1 VAVLW
6 RTTDALKGNRGLHIT
21 CGQRLFSFAPL
32 APDWTRAWRS
42 RASAASLAL
51 ERDAAMTLSAFVRR
65 LLVAATWSFAVASAA
80 AAQAPLVDLLRGE
93 NAVSATAADAQV
105 AERVR
110 VEVQGPRDTLFVG
123 ELAEVALRVWV
134 EEHFARDSLQQI
146 SARSLDL
153 PVQVLATWME
163 THFRAPHVSVAS
175 PGSSIALGDR
185 IVTARRLAEREH
197 AGLRYLG
204 FELSANVPV
213 ERVGELRLAA
223 PTVRLAYATVFR
235 ATLIDEREAQ
245 DSRIVAVDGAL
256 ASWPVVALP
265 EVGRPL
271 DFGGAIGQFEASV
284 HTDRDI
290 AVEGEPLRLTLELRG
305 SGNFGAFAAPRLD
318 RESEFRVVGSLAQ
331 PGVDQLRVTYDLV
344 PTSKRVVQTPRVELA
359 YFDPTPPGEYR
370 RAVATPVP
378 LRWRAAASAAVG
390 VVAPGGPV
398 GNEPGPGIPAAGSLF
413 VLVLVALAV
422 VVAVVA
428 AVVTVLVARWRR
440 RRHKSN

>member
-1 VAVLW
+1 MNPKVCA
-6 RTTDALKGNRGLHIT
+6 T
-21 CGQRLFSFAPL
+21 RLL
-32 APDWTRAWRS
+32 
-42 RASAASLAL
+42 LAL
-51 ERDAAMTLSAFVRR
+51 ACATAAGG
-65 LLVAATWSFAVASAA
+65 VASAR
-80 AAQAPLVDLLRGE
+80 AQAPLVDLLRGE

-110 VEVQGPRDTLFVG
+110 VEVLGPRDTLFVG
-123 ELAEVALRVWV
+123 EVADVALRVWV
-134 EEHFARDSLQQI
+134 DAQFAQDSLQQI
-146 SARSLDL
+146 SARRLDA

-163 THFRAPHVSVAS
+163 THFRAPHA
-175 PGSSIALGDR
+175 GEAAERASIALGDR

-197 AGLRYLG
+197 AGARYLG

-223 PTVRLAYATVFR
+223 PRVRFAYATSFR
-235 ATLIDEREAQ
+235 ATLIDDREAQ
-245 DSRIVAVDGAL
+245 DSRVVAVDGRL

-284 HTDRDI
+284 HTDRDT
-290 AVEGEPLRLTLELRG
+290 AVEGEPLRLTLEVRG

-331 PGVDQLRVTYDLV
+331 PGADHLRVTYDLL
-344 PTSKRVVQTPRVELA
+344 PTSKRVVQTPQVELA

-370 RAVATPVP
+370 RAVAAPVP

-390 VVAPGGPV
+390 V
-398 GNEPGPGIPAAGSLF
+398 GPGAAAGHERGPGMAAAGSLF
-413 VLVLVALAV
+413 VLALVF
-422 VVAVVA
+422 VA
-428 AVVTVLVARWRR
+428 AAVLLGSVLWFLWRSR
-440 RRHKSN
+440 KSS

>member
-1 VAVLW
+1 MNPKVCA
-6 RTTDALKGNRGLHIT
+6 T
-21 CGQRLFSFAPL
+21 RLL
-32 APDWTRAWRS
+32 
-42 RASAASLAL
+42 LAL
-51 ERDAAMTLSAFVRR
+51 ACATAAGG
-65 LLVAATWSFAVASAA
+65 VASAR
-80 AAQAPLVDLLRGE
+80 AQAPLVDLLRGE

-110 VEVQGPRDTLFVG
+110 VEVLGPRDTLFVG
-123 ELAEVALRVWV
+123 EVADVALRVWV
-134 EEHFARDSLQQI
+134 DAQFAQDSLQQI
-146 SARSLDL
+146 SARRLDA

-163 THFRAPHVSVAS
+163 THFRAPHA
-175 PGSSIALGDR
+175 GEAAERASIALGDR

-197 AGLRYLG
+197 AGARYLG

-223 PTVRLAYATVFR
+223 PRVRFAYATSFR
-235 ATLIDEREAQ
+235 ATLIDDREAQ
-245 DSRIVAVDGAL
+245 DSRVVAIDGRL

-284 HTDRDI
+284 HTDRDT
-290 AVEGEPLRLTLELRG
+290 AVEGEPLRLTLEVRG

-331 PGVDQLRVTYDLV
+331 PGADHLRVTYDLL
-344 PTSKRVVQTPRVELA
+344 PTSKRVVQTPHVELA

-370 RAVATPVP
+370 RAVAAPVP

-390 VVAPGGPV
+390 V
-398 GNEPGPGIPAAGSLF
+398 GPGAAAGHERGPGMAAAGSLF
-413 VLVLVALAV
+413 VLALVF
-422 VVAVVA
+422 VA
-428 AVVTVLVARWRR
+428 AAVLLGSVLWFLWRSR
-440 RRHKSN
+440 KSS